1 MTTEATYK
9 KKIPLFIRPQLT
21 IDEHQQLDCGNTTL
35 TCFTSNATL
44 TYPSQ
49 LTVRQ
54 CHQMKLSGR
63 WPEVHV
69 IGCIQPVLFFR
80 RHGHSRVRMNLC
92 CKFHYPIKYIR
103 KHLLFKFPIANETF
117 GFHNR
122 KALTRTTCKGK
133 NKVTKHSQV
142 LIRNL
147 RFILPNEICDQGMT
161 HLGRFIFTVGGLPSN
176 LLKMLEVIIYSLHR
190 MVLV

>member
-1 MTTEATYK
+1 MNTNSYE
-9 KKIPLFIRPQLT
+9 
-21 IDEHQQLDCGNTTL
+21 CGNTTL
-35 TCFTSNATL
+35 TCFCSNATL

-49 LTVRQ
+49 KTVRK

-69 IGCIQPVLFFR
+69 IGCRQSVLFFR
-80 RHGHSRVRMNLC
+80 RHGHSRVRTNLC
-92 CKFHYPIKYIR
+92 YKLHYPIKNIQ
-103 KHLLFKFPIANETF
+103 KHLLFKFPFADETF

-133 NKVTKHSQV
+133 NKVTNHS
-142 LIRNL
+142 LGLFETL

-176 LLKMLEVIIYSLHR
+176 LLKMLEVI
-190 MVLV
+190 

>member
-9 KKIPLFIRPQLT
+9 KNFPRFIRPQLN

-49 LTVRQ
+49 TTVRK

-63 WPEVHV
+63 WPEVHM

-80 RHGHSRVRMNLC
+80 RHGHSRVRTNLC
-92 CKFHYPIKYIR
+92 CKFHYPIKYIW

-122 KALTRTTCKGK
+122 KALTRTTCY
-133 NKVTKHSQV
+133 KVTNHS
-142 LIRNL
+142 
-147 RFILPNEICDQGMT
+147 
-161 HLGRFIFTVGGLPSN
+161 LGLFETWDLSSPTKYVTRGWPI
-176 LLKMLEVIIYSLHR
+176 
-190 MVLV
+190 

>member
-1 MTTEATYK
+1 M
-9 KKIPLFIRPQLT
+9 T

-49 LTVRQ
+49 PTVRK

-69 IGCIQPVLFFR
+69 IGCRQSVLFFR
-80 RHGHSRVRMNLC
+80 RHGHSRGCTDLC
-92 CKFHYPIKYIR
+92 CKFHYPIRYIR
-103 KHLLFKFPIANETF
+103 KHLPFKFPIANETF
-117 GFHNR
+117 GFHNQ
-122 KALTRTTCKGK
+122 KALTRITCSGK
-133 NKVTKHSQV
+133 NKVTKHSYV
-142 LIRNL
+142 LIRNSEI
-147 RFILPNEICDQGMT
+147 FLPNEICDQGMT

-176 LLKMLEVIIYSLHR
+176 LLKMLEVMIYSLHR
-190 MVLV
+190 IVLA

>member
-1 MTTEATYK
+1 MTKTGTKNKWVGDGVVTDYCTLGRGTRISDSSGNK
-9 KKIPLFIRPQLT
+9 LWQLRLHTNFFFPLFIRPQLI

-49 LTVRQ
+49 TTVRK

-63 WPEVHV
+63 WPEINM
-69 IGCIQPVLFFR
+69 IGCIQSVLFFR
-80 RHGHSRVRMNLC
+80 RHGHSRVRTNLC

-122 KALTRTTCKGK
+122 KTLTRTTC
-133 NKVTKHSQV
+133 
-142 LIRNL
+142 
-147 RFILPNEICDQGMT
+147 
-161 HLGRFIFTVGGLPSN
+161 
-176 LLKMLEVIIYSLHR
+176 
-190 MVLV
+190 

>member
-1 MTTEATYK
+1 MRSVGGLTSQTVQGISYNNWGYIQK
-9 KKIPLFIRPQLT
+9 KNFPLFIRPQLI

-49 LTVRQ
+49 TTVRK

-80 RHGHSRVRMNLC
+80 RHGHSRVRTNLC
-92 CKFHYPIKYIR
+92 CKLHYPIKNIQ
-103 KHLLFKFPIANETF
+103 KHLLFKFPFANETF

-122 KALTRTTCKGK
+122 KALTRTTCFG
-133 NKVTKHSQV
+133 Q
-142 LIRNL
+142 
-147 RFILPNEICDQGMT
+147 E
-161 HLGRFIFTVGGLPSN
+161 
-176 LLKMLEVIIYSLHR
+176 
-190 MVLV
+190 